1 MLEVIIL
8 AAGQGSRM
16 QSRLPK
22 VLHQLSGRP
31 LVHYT
36 LDAARAAGADRI
48 HVVIG
53 CGADAVEAAVQA
65 PDVQCHLQAQQK
77 GTGHA
82 VQQAIGAC
90 HPDSTLLVLFGDV
103 PLVSDT
109 TLRAVVAAAAEGGIA
124 MLSAEVEDPSGY
136 GRVVRD
142 DQGDFLAVVEHKDA
156 SVAQHQLREINTGVL
171 AGKANRL
178 NDWLSRIQNNNAQ
191 SEYYLPDVLALAK
204 ADGIA
209 VAVVVS
215 DSALDT
221 LGVNTPQ
228 QLEYLE
234 RQHQQVLAEQ
244 LMTSG
249 VLVAD
254 RTRLDIRG
262 SLHCGRDVSID
273 INVLFEGQVI
283 LADEVTIGAH
293 CVIRNA
299 TIEAGVQVRPFT
311 HIDGAI
317 IKSGAEIG
325 PYARLRP
332 GTEIG
337 EQAKVGNFVEIK
349 KVSLG
354 TGAKANHLTY
364 LGDATVGAW
373 SNVGAGTITCNYD
386 GANKYRTELGEG
398 VFIGSNSTLVAPL
411 SVASGGFVAAGSTI
425 TDDVSGDQLAVARGR
440 QRNVEGWQRPTK
452 TEDKS

>member
-53 CGADAVEAAVQA
+53 CGANAVEAAVQA

-156 SVAQHQLREINTGVL
+156 SLAQHQLREINTGVL

-349 KVSLG
+349 NVSLG

>member
-293 CVIRNA
+293 CLIRNA

-349 KVSLG
+349 NVSLG

-373 SNVGAGTITCNYD
+373 SNVGAGTIMCNYD

-440 QRNVEGWQRPTK
+440 
-452 TEDKS
+452 